1 MTVSATPLERVDST
15 LIELEQQPR
24 RSPDLDALLQTLV
37 DACFEHIDYSADS
50 SRPPMEQLLAEGVGS
65 QGRRFIAIV
74 LLRLLAA
81 HPDAIVG
88 TATEHKACALFDE
101 AFERSIYEDKVL
113 PKGLAQKPNF
123 EKTNALRDLAPAVE
137 RDLHELVASLSELR
151 RIDGFRAELM
161 NFSKRRTAEEL
172 LTPFLPRQLI
182 RGDVS
187 AALKACSEYANAP
200 DDGTLDRHDK
210 ALEAVEGLIQGA
222 GTCQTR
228 YAQFFKELGLQLH
241 ELLEADFG
249 KHPVNAPAELKVT
262 LTDKRYRLDMPGALV
277 GLRLALTNAGP
288 GVARNV
294 VLKLTADSLRFDR
307 DTREFSSLSVGTRE
321 VLFEGIISTTN
332 SSPEA
337 LAELTWDSGR
347 GRNSS
352 ELIEL
357 QLALQSKVV
366 DWSEHEFDDPYSL
379 MPVASETELA
389 GRTSQFR
396 ALVGAAR
403 SPSPKTLVIQGQK
416 RVGKTSLLNAL
427 GSELRELDQPGVVY
441 VAISG
446 GDIISSDPSQF
457 VPRFGKAVCDEVRLA
472 DRFSSLQPPVFED
485 TLAPLKGFGRA
496 CRKLDGEFRLVLA
509 VDEFDLLPL
518 DLYRPGPAA
527 EAFFASFKTLTQE
540 PWLRL
545 VLVGSERMRVV
556 LSEQGSHLNNVDELE
571 VDYFARRDFEDFKML
586 VTAPTAGLLEFT
598 EGAAARIFDWVAGHP
613 YFAKYVCKR
622 IFDRA
627 LATHD
632 THVTDAD
639 VDSAVAD
646 VLATLEQLK
655 FNHFWADGIVE
666 RDPEKAAI
674 SENRR
679 RRLLHAISEHLANT
693 GAEGTL
699 LEVWLN
705 ADDILSTAVR
715 SFGVNPEDAASELQR
730 FVERRV
736 LIRDGNRVR
745 TRVPLFS
752 HWLRDHGRER
762 IPLSYTDQE
771 AVDRYRAHVSKLRVT
786 AKEAAAVARAWP
798 AYKGRPVMPDEILSW
813 LQQFGEEREQRL
825 VFPILQ
831 HLTFLG
837 DQVVRQR
844 LTAMHTRI
852 ADEARQNRALR
863 GEVVVRRV
871 ADRSDIAMARR
882 REWVVT
888 YFGPAAG
895 SGNRYAR
902 LYAQENK
909 ILISENVVPLHRA
922 LDAVATSED
931 LLGVVVADDFLG
943 SGSQGVEFI
952 DTLEREHGEL
962 IDLLRRR
969 NLTLHYVV
977 ALGFERATQ
986 IVQRA
991 IEDLDAPIELHLGKL
1006 IGDEHRVFSDHSI
1019 FYPDEDDRAEAHR
1032 IVSSIGQRL
1041 EPAEPLGYHDTAAAI
1056 AFEDSCPNN
1065 TLPILR
1071 KASKGKF
1078 VWRPLFE
1085 R

>member
-1 MTVSATPLERVDST
+1 MLA
-15 LIELEQQPR
+15 ELETLPR
-24 RSPDLDALLQTLV
+24 RATDVEAHLQVLA
-37 DACFEHIDYSADS
+37 DACFEHVDCSLADD
-50 SRPPMEQLLAEGVGS
+50 SRLPIEQLLAEGVGG

-74 LLRLLAA
+74 VLRLLGA
-81 HPDAIVG
+81 HPDAIA
-88 TATEHKACALFDE
+88 ATSTERKACVLFDE
-101 AFERSIYEDKVL
+101 VFEQSIYEDKTL
-113 PKGLAQKPNF
+113 PKNLAQKPNF
-123 EKTNALRDLAPAVE
+123 EKISALRDLAPALE
-137 RDLHELVASLSELR
+137 RDLRGLGASLTDLR
-151 RIDGFRAELM
+151 RIDSFRTALM
-161 NFSKRRTAEEL
+161 NFTNRRTTEAL

-187 AALKACSEYANAP
+187 SALKACSEYANAP
-200 DDGTLDRHDK
+200 DERALDRHDK
-210 ALEAVEGLIQGA
+210 AQEAVEGLIQGA
-222 GTCQTR
+222 GTLETR
-228 YAQFFKELGLQLH
+228 YSAFFKGLGLQLR

-249 KHPVNAPAELKVT
+249 KHPVNAPADLKVA
-262 LTDKRYRLDMPGALV
+262 LSDKRYRLDMPGTPV
-277 GLRLALTNAGP
+277 GLRIALTNAGP

-294 VLKLTADSLRFDR
+294 MLRLTADSLRFR
-307 DTREFSSLSVGTRE
+307 QDTREFSSLSVGTRE
-321 VLFEGIISTTN
+321 VVFEGQV
-332 SSPEA
+332 SSANPSAEA
-337 LAELTWDSGR
+337 LAELAWDSGP
-347 GRNSS
+347 GRRDS

-357 QLALQSKVV
+357 QLALQNKVI
-366 DWSEHEFDDPYSL
+366 DWSKHEFDDPYSL

-389 GRTSQFR
+389 GRTPQFR

-427 GSELRELDQPGVVY
+427 ASELRELNQPGVIY

-446 GDIISSDPSQF
+446 GDIISADPSRF
-457 VPRFGKAVCDEVRLA
+457 VPRFGKAVCDEVRL
-472 DRFSSLQPPVFED
+472 DERFSTVESPNFDD

-496 CRKLDGEFRLVLA
+496 CRKLDDEFRLVLA

-518 DLYRPGPAA
+518 GLYRPGAAA

-545 VLVGSERMRVV
+545 ILVGSERMRVV

-586 VTAPTAGLLEFT
+586 VTSPTAGLLEFT

-613 YFAKYVCKR
+613 YFAKYLCKKL
-622 IFDRA
+622 FERA

-639 VDSAVAD
+639 VDSAVDD

-666 RDPEKAAI
+666 SDPEKAAI
-674 SENRR
+674 IENRR
-679 RRLLHAISEHLANT
+679 RRLLHAVSQHLADS
-693 GAEGTL
+693 GEERDV
-699 LEVWLN
+699 LEVWVN
-705 ADDILSTAVR
+705 SDDVLRTAVR
-715 SFGVNPEDAASELQR
+715 SLNVESEDAASELQR

-745 TRVPLFS
+745 ARVPLFA

-771 AVDRYRAHVSKLRVT
+771 AVDRYRVRVSELRVT
-786 AKEAAAVARAWP
+786 AEEAAAVARSWP
-798 AYKGRPVMPDEILSW
+798 AYKGRQVSSDEILRW
-813 LQQFGEEREQRL
+813 LTQFGEEREQRL
-825 VFPILQ
+825 IFPILQ

-844 LTAMHTRI
+844 LAAVHARLVS
-852 ADEARQNRALR
+852 EATQNRAAR
-863 GEVVVRRV
+863 GDVVVRKV
-871 ADRSDIAMARR
+871 GDRSDIAMARR

-888 YFGPAAG
+888 YFGPTGG

-909 ILISENVVPLHRA
+909 ILISENVVPLPRA
-922 LDAVATSED
+922 HDVVDSSDD
-931 LLGVVVADDFLG
+931 LLGVIVADDFLG
-943 SGSQGVEFI
+943 SGSQGAEFVEAVVNEQQ
-952 DTLEREHGEL
+952 DL

-969 NLTLHYVV
+969 GLTLNYVL
-977 ALGFERATQ
+977 ALGFERAAQ
-986 IVQRA
+986 LVQRA
-991 IEDLDAPIELHLGKL
+991 IEDLEAPIELHVGKL
-1006 IGDEHRVFSDHSI
+1006 IGDELRVFSEHSL
-1019 FYPDEDDRAEAHR
+1019 FYPEEDDRAEAHR
-1032 IVSSIGQRL
+1032 IVTAIGLRL
-1041 EPAEPLGYHDTAAAI
+1041 EPSEPLGYRDTAAAI
-1056 AFEDSCPNN
+1056 VFEDSCPNN

-1078 VWRPLFE
+1078 VWEPLFQ